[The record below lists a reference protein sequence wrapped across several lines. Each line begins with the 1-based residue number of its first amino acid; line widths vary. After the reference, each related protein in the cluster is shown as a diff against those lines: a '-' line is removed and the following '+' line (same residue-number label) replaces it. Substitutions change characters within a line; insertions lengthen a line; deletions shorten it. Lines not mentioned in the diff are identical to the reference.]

1 MRNDYLEDSHIIY
14 SPEHIFMC
22 PRQFLS
28 LKYNAG
34 FFSQSH
40 LIVLPSLIPQTDI
53 SIFTDLDRSSN
64 SLAGS
69 YNLIMSPVCLQT
81 PALPFPSEIFSTQ
94 SPEMDS
100 EQVRLF
106 PHQDPSGVHFFSN
119 SKNSAVFCLVHCSAL
134 SPDHLWQRQNQVQA
148 MPVTIFFIC
157 SNYTLHYWHFINQ
170 TLRETRTAFLW
181 GFWI

>member
-1 MRNDYLEDSHIIY
+1 MRNDYFEDSHIIY
-14 SPEHIFMC
+14 SPEHVFMC
-22 PRQFLS
+22 PRRFLS

-40 LIVLPSLIPQTDI
+40 LIVLPSWTPQTDN
-53 SIFTDLDRSSN
+53 SIFTDLGRSSN

-69 YNLIMSPVCLQT
+69 HNLTMSPVCLQT

-100 EQVRLF
+100 KQARLF
-106 PHQDPSGVHFFSN
+106 PHQDPSGVHFFRN
-119 SKNSAVFCLVHCSAL
+119 SKNSVVFCLFHFSAL
-134 SPDHLWQRQNQVQA
+134 PPDHLWQRQNQVQA
-148 MPVTIFFIC
+148 MPVTIVFIC

-170 TLRETRTAFLW
+170 TLRESRTAFLW
-181 GFWI
+181 VFWI